1 MDKDI
6 LRAACDHVTHWHG
19 RFESIFGRKEA
30 RKHSCIYIRGL
41 MSNIKRKN
49 VESIAL
55 AFSEPT
61 GHCPVA
67 EKEVV
72 ALQGFVTS
80 SPWESGE
87 LQREIQAVF
96 AEELAP
102 TSQSWSPGL
111 VGVIDESG
119 FAKQGTESV
128 GVAHQYCGR
137 YGTTMNCQVGVFL
150 VGVTPTSS
158 ALLDH
163 QLFLTQEW
171 IADEGRRVRTEVPEG
186 RIFQSKPEIA
196 ADMIERTHA
205 AGHVRFSWI
214 VGDKLYGA
222 SGPLI
227 DRLDQQRQR
236 YIFQSKPNRTVWV
249 DDPGDRLST
258 VLGIKR
264 RKRLGTNRHPSVRSL
279 KELGQELP
287 ESVWQS
293 FQLREGA
300 KGPLVYDF
308 ACQRVW
314 LAQKGRRSEP
324 IWVVFQR
331 TPTGD
336 HEIRYHISNAAADVT
351 LEEMALALGS
361 RWRVEEVFENAKGQ
375 LGMAD
380 YETRGWQSW
389 HHHMSLVALAHL
401 YVTLTKRDVG
411 RKIPE
416 FTINMA
422 MRILQTSFA
431 RKTLTQDDAINIIE
445 YQVRCNHKARQSHR
459 ESRQRDGTHVKPKVL
474 L

>member
-6 LRAACDHVTHWHG
+6 LCAASEHVMHWHG
-19 RFESIFGRKEA
+19 RFEPIFGRKEA
-30 RKHSCIYIRGL
+30 RKHSRVYIRGL

-55 AFSEPT
+55 AFSQP
-61 GHCPVA
+61 A
-67 EKEVV
+67 EDSAVSEKDVV

-80 SPWESGE
+80 SPWESGD

-102 TSQSWSPGL
+102 TSALWSAGL

-119 FAKQGTESV
+119 FVKQGTESV
-128 GVAHQYCGR
+128 GVSRQYCGR
-137 YGTTMNCQVGVFL
+137 FGTTLNCQVGVFL
-150 VGVTPTSS
+150 VGVTPTGT

-163 QLFLTQEW
+163 QLFLTKGW
-171 IADEGRRVRTEVPEG
+171 IADEERRTRTEVPED
-186 RIFQSKPEIA
+186 RVFQSKPEIA
-196 ADMIERTHA
+196 ADMIQRTHA

-227 DRLDQQRQR
+227 DRLDQQSQR

-258 VLGIKR
+258 TLGTKRRRRLGI
-264 RKRLGTNRHPSVRSL
+264 NRNPSVRSL
-279 KELGQELP
+279 SELTQEVP
-287 ESVWQS
+287 EWDWHPI
-293 FQLREGA
+293 QLREGA
-300 KGPLVYDF
+300 KGPLIYEF
-308 ACQRVW
+308 ARRRVW
-314 LAQKGRRSEP
+314 LAQKGKRSEP
-324 IWVVFQR
+324 IWVVLQR

-336 HEIRYHISNAAADVT
+336 HEVRFHISNAAEDVT

-361 RWRVEEVFENAKGQ
+361 RWRVEELFEDAKGQ

-380 YETRGWQSW
+380 YETRAWRSW
-389 HHHMSLVALAHL
+389 HHHMSMVALAHL

-416 FTINMA
+416 FTLNMA
-422 MRILQTSFA
+422 MRVLQASFA
-431 RKTLTQDDAINIIE
+431 QKTLTQEEAINIIE
-445 YQVRCNHKARQSHR
+445 YQMRCNQKAKQSHR
-459 ESRQRDGTHVKPKVL
+459 QARQPDATKEKPKVL